1 MLPVQIAITSLTDQ
15 VGLTELSQVAAVL
28 QRQVT
33 RDFTP
38 LWGIEAAIDAFPF
51 DQIPPGAWPVI
62 VQDVIEAPGAAGIHR
77 TEADDTPYALLQYG
91 ETWSLAAS
99 HECLEMLAD
108 PSGCRK
114 IAGDSPVAAHGRVEF
129 LLEVCAP
136 CSDAANAYAIN
147 GVLVSDFCTPHYYG
161 ASPGAGGR
169 CSFTGALRQP
179 LALRP
184 EGALSWFAGDGLL
197 YQARADRAGV
207 ISVHGG
213 FSVANRDG
221 QLLREFVNGLTP
233 DQPYSLSNAEWPP
246 ALLQAEA
253 ALCSARGRHAARF
266 RDDIA
271 WRFGFATAG
280 LPKRWVTEGAPMA
293 HAG

>member
-1 MLPVQIAITSLTDQ
+1 MLPVQIALTSLTDQ
-15 VGLTELSQVAAVL
+15 VGLTELSQVAAAL

-38 LWGIEAAIDAFPF
+38 LWGIEAAVDAFPF

-62 VQDVIEAPGAAGIHR
+62 VQDVIETPGAAGIHR

-108 PSGCRK
+108 PSGGRK
-114 IAGDSPVAAHGRVEF
+114 ISGTSPLTRQQGPVSF

-136 CSDAANAYAIN
+136 CADAASAYAIN

-161 ASPGAGGR
+161 ASPNTGGR

-179 LALRP
+179 LTLRP
-184 EGALSWFAGDGLL
+184 NGTLSWFGDDGLL
-197 YQARADRAGV
+197 YQARADGLGV

-221 QLLREFVNGLTP
+221 QLLREFVNALTP
-233 DQPYSLSNAEWPP
+233 DQPHDLSNAEWPP
-246 ALLQAEA
+246 CLLQAETA
-253 ALCSARGRHAARF
+253 RRTARGRHAALI

-280 LPKRWVTEGAPMA
+280 LPNRWETQRARVA
-293 HAG
+293 